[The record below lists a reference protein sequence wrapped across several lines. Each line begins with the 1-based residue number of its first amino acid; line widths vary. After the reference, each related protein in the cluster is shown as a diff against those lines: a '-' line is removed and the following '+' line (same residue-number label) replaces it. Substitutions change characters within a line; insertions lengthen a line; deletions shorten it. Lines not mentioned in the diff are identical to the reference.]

1 MRILNT
7 KQIRELDAWT
17 IQHEP
22 ITSIDLM
29 ERASRAFVDWFT
41 LHVGTTKKVGVV
53 CGTGNNGGDGLAIAR
68 MLHEWDY
75 QVKVWIVRGGVPE
88 SEDFKANEGRL
99 PEKIF
104 KREVK
109 TADDPCDFDE
119 CDVLIDAIFGSGLS
133 RPPADLYAHVI
144 NKINQSAV
152 IRIAVDIPSGLMA
165 DSPSTGSIVRAD
177 YTVSFQLPKLAFM
190 LPEYYPF
197 TGQWETVD
205 IGLDKSFISQAET
218 PYFFTRTKDVRRILK
233 LRSKYDHKGTFG
245 HALLIAGSY
254 GKMGAAVLAARAS
267 LRAGLGLLTVHA
279 PQCGYEILQSAVPE
293 AMAHVDED
301 PRIFSGS
308 PDLSSY
314 TAIGIGPGLGQDART
329 VKAFGKLLENFDKP
343 MVIDA
348 DALNI
353 LGGNRELMGR
363 IPSGSILTPHPKE
376 FERLTGPWKD
386 DFERL
391 KILRELAVSLKS
403 VVVLKGAH
411 TSIATGKG
419 VVWFNSTGNPGMATG
434 GTGDV
439 LTGILTGL
447 LAQKYTADEAAIVGV
462 FLHGLAGD
470 LAVSECGMDALIA
483 SDIIAHLPGAYLKV
497 VRKEYLKDF

>member
-1 MRILNT
+1 
-7 KQIRELDAWT
+7 
-17 IQHEP
+17 
-22 ITSIDLM
+22 
-29 ERASRAFVDWFT
+29 
-41 LHVGTTKKVGVV
+41 
-53 CGTGNNGGDGLAIAR
+53 
-68 MLHEWDY
+68 
-75 QVKVWIVRGGVPE
+75 
-88 SEDFKANEGRL
+88 
-99 PEKIF
+99 
-104 KREVK
+104 
-109 TADDPCDFDE
+109 
-119 CDVLIDAIFGSGLS
+119 
-133 RPPADLYAHVI
+133 
-144 NKINQSAV
+144 
-152 IRIAVDIPSGLMA
+152 
-165 DSPSTGSIVRAD
+165 
-177 YTVSFQLPKLAFM
+177 
-190 LPEYYPF
+190 
-197 TGQWETVD
+197 
-205 IGLDKSFISQAET
+205 
-218 PYFFTRTKDVRRILK
+218 
-233 LRSKYDHKGTFG
+233 
-245 HALLIAGSY
+245 
-254 GKMGAAVLAARAS
+254 MGAAVLAARAS

-279 PQCGYEILQSAVPE
+279 PECGYEILQSAVPE

-329 VKAFGKLLENFDKP
+329 VKALGRLLENFDKP

-363 IPSGSILTPHPKE
+363 IPPGSILTPHPKE

-403 VVVLKGAH
+403 VIVLKGAH
-411 TSIATGKG
+411 TSIATDKG
-419 VVWFNSTGNPGMATG
+419 VVWFNSTGNPGMATA

-470 LAVSECGMDALIA
+470 LAVSERGMDALIA
-483 SDIIAHLPGAYLKV
+483 SDIIGQLPGAYLKV
-497 VRKEYLKDF
+497 VRREYLKDF